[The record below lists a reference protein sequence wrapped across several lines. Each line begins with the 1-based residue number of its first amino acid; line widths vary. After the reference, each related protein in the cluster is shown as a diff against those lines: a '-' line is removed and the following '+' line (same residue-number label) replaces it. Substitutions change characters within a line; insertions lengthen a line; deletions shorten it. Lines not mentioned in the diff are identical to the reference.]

1 MKTLFTDKQVAEI
14 VINSLY
20 EQFNKVINADYSSP
34 ILAIAKEVI
43 AENTETIKKEFQ
55 SALDLSF
62 NDKEF
67 RNIVR
72 EEFKRKVAK
81 TLVGKLEGEVDRAVA
96 AIRNDQTIRA
106 RMILAIEKI
115 VNEEKKD

>member
-14 VINSLY
+14 VMNSLY
-20 EQFNKVINADYSSP
+20 EQFNKVINADYSNP
-34 ILAIAKEVI
+34 IKIIAAEVI
-43 AENTETIKKEFQ
+43 EENRDTIKKEF
-55 SALDLSF
+55 STALELSF

-67 RNIVR
+67 RDIVR
-72 EEFKRKVAK
+72 QEFKRKVAK
-81 TLVGKLEGEVDRAVA
+81 TLVGKLEGEVDKAVA

-115 VNEEKKD
+115 VNEDSK